1 MGIALTE
8 RGGMDNMNIEYELIE
23 TYGVFDE
30 TESGWTRE
38 VNLISWNGKEPKI
51 DVRTWSPD
59 HSKSSKIGTLSKDS
73 ARRLAEILM
82 RATE

>member
-1 MGIALTE
+1 MNE
-8 RGGMDNMNIEYELIE
+8 RRLIMDIEYELIE

-38 VNLISWNGKEPKI
+38 VNLISWNGREPKI

-59 HSKSSKIGTLSKDS
+59 HSKSAKIGTLSKDA
-73 ARRLAEILM
+73 ARKLGQILV
-82 RATE
+82 RVTE